1 MNSVYSSVVVGGDS
15 KLTDKLSSSFHT
27 SCSIV
32 EYSDVVEA
40 LSYVVSNNTEILFC
54 LIKFDAMEEEKLIS
68 LINKVN
74 EVNPFIA
81 KIIYDVPADF
91 IEIQSGFIKTNN
103 VITIAQGYSSDQVVK
118 ELEKHS
124 EIDGSNLKRRFS
136 RVAWPLKVKVEF
148 VDSSSSKEPFIENI
162 LSVSCSGAY
171 INSPNFTPKEKE
183 KLDLTVSFKLFKL
196 FTNAEVV
203 WVNDGL
209 KKPDLPRGF
218 AVEFVNIGVA
228 SQKVMDDII
237 KDEIVKKVLV
247 DFER

>member
-15 KLTDKLSSSFHT
+15 KLVSKLSACFES
-27 SCSIV
+27 SCSIA

-54 LIKFDAMEEEKLIS
+54 LVKFDFMPEAKLIS
-68 LINKVN
+68 LINKIN
-74 EVNPFIA
+74 EINPFIA
-81 KIIYDVPADF
+81 KILYDVPANF

-103 VITIAQGYSSDQVVK
+103 AIIIEQGCSSEQVVK

-124 EIDGSNLKRRFS
+124 EIDGTNLKRRFS

-148 VDSSSSKEPFIENI
+148 ADSSKEPFIENV

-171 INSPNFTPKEKE
+171 INSPSFTPKEKD
-183 KLDLTVSFKLFKL
+183 KLDLTISFKLFKL

-209 KKPDLPRGF
+209 KKPELPRGF
-218 AVEFVNIGVA
+218 AVEFVNIGTA

-247 DFER
+247 DFEK

>member
-1 MNSVYSSVVVGGDS
+1 MNSVYSSVVIGGDS
-15 KLTDKLSSSFHT
+15 KLIDKLSASFHA
-27 SCSIV
+27 SCSIA

-40 LSYVVSNNTEILFC
+40 LSYVVSNNTEVLFC
-54 LIKFDAMEEEKLIS
+54 LIKFDAVEEPKLIS

-81 KIIYDVPADF
+81 KILYDVPQDF
-91 IEIQSGFIKTNN
+91 VEIQSGLIKTNN
-103 VITIAQGYSSDQVVK
+103 VITIGQGHSSDQVVK

-124 EIDGSNLKRRFS
+124 EIDGNNLKRRFS

-148 VDSSSSKEPFIENI
+148 VDSSREPFIENI

-171 INSPNFTPKEKE
+171 INSPSYTPKEKE
-183 KLDLTVSFKLFKL
+183 KFDLTVSFKLFKL

-203 WVNDGL
+203 WVNDGI
-209 KKPDLPRGF
+209 KKPELPKGF